1 LLIACRIQEER
12 EERHKYKHLAVSHAP
27 PAQQPAAA
35 AAAAAPVP
43 SSSASTTSQGSNS
56 SKDAG
61 SFDTGDP
68 NTTNLYLGNLNPKI
82 SEQQLMEIFGRY
94 GPLASIKIMWP
105 RSEEEKQ
112 RGRNCGFVA
121 YMSRKDAERALRT
134 LNGRYIMGYEMRL
147 GWGNLQLKIVEFNVL
162 MICSLHLFF
171 RKDCAYHEHAYLCP
185 ASPAGDDPSTAS
197 IGIAL

>member
-1 LLIACRIQEER
+1 LFHAHRIQEER
-12 EERHKYKHLAVSHAP
+12 EERHKYKHMASSHSA
-27 PAQQPAAA
+27 PAQQPAAS
-35 AAAAAPVP
+35 AAPVP
-43 SSSASTTSQGSNS
+43 SSSVSTTSQNS
-56 SKDAG
+56 SSSKESG

-121 YMSRKDAERALRT
+121 YMSRKDAERALKT

-147 GWGNLQLKIVEFNVL
+147 GWGNL
-162 MICSLHLFF
+162 
-171 RKDCAYHEHAYLCP
+171 
-185 ASPAGDDPSTAS
+185 
-197 IGIAL
+197 